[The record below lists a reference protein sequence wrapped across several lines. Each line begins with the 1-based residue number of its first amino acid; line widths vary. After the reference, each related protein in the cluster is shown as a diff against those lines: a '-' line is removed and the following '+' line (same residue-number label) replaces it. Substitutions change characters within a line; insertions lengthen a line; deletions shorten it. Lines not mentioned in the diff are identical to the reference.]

1 MSRKG
6 QIALEFMSLTII
18 GLILA
23 LVILVGF
30 VVVLQDTLEDRKA
43 AEIKDLGFQIQRELI
58 LASEVHEGYSRDIDI
73 PEYIGKYDYTI
84 INNERV
90 LILTVD
96 DVDYPFPIP
105 KTNGTI
111 KKGTNTIKNIGG
123 EVVIE

>member
-1 MSRKG
+1 
-6 QIALEFMSLTII
+6 MSLTII

-30 VVVLQDTLEDRKA
+30 VVVMNDTREDQKA

-90 LILTVD
+90 LVLTVD

-111 KKGTNTIKNIGG
+111 KKGNNTIKNIGG